1 REKPSFVGSRLA
13 LTERTAENGTSQKVG
28 ESRVTRDAR
37 AARGLG
43 RRPGKPFLL
52 SRIEIVRGEL
62 RGPVSAVS
70 TKSGPSG
77 NGNET
82 RKHMAL
88 LLRGRRGVARLRRI
102 VFAVPVGL
110 HIGRNVKHA
119 DARESHLLENPVGRT
134 DVGTLD
140 HRATAAV

>member
-1 REKPSFVGSRLA
+1 MFSRLVAIAAWAA
-13 LTERTAENGTSQKVG
+13 LRGYCGDWSPQLAADYLDSRQKEWFAWPAAKAPGGPCVSCHTGLTYLLARPVLTAENRTSQKVG

-88 LLRGRRGVARLRRI
+88 LLRGRRGV
-102 VFAVPVGL
+102 
-110 HIGRNVKHA
+110 
-119 DARESHLLENPVGRT
+119 
-134 DVGTLD
+134 
-140 HRATAAV
+140 